1 MPKRMIPVLAAA
13 LAILP
18 GCGKG
23 ASKDTTKVLA
33 NVGGEKITQADL
45 EVLVKSMVPDP
56 SKAQELM
63 ASEGFRVQKSEFVQ
77 QLAMQ
82 KVLLAYARKQGV
94 DQDPAVKIRVD
105 GAVAQVY
112 FQTLATRRAG
122 GPPPTDAQLQGMY
135 DEVKRKRPEVPP
147 FEAVKAQLA
156 QEFNQYQ
163 LMKDLKA
170 SMPVTYSDE
179 VGDPGI

>member
-1 MPKRMIPVLAAA
+1 MSKRILPALVLA

-18 GCGKG
+18 GCYKG
-23 ASKDTTKVLA
+23 SKDTSKVLA

-45 EVLVKSMVPDP
+45 EVLVKAMVPDP
-56 SKAQELM
+56 KQAQQLM
-63 ASEGFRVQKSEFVQ
+63 TSEGFRTQKAEFVQ

-94 DQDPAVKIRVD
+94 DQDPAAKVRVE

-112 FQTLATRRAG
+112 FQNLLAKRAG
-122 GPPPTDAQLQGMY
+122 GPPPTEAQLQGMY
-135 DEVKRKRPEVPP
+135 DEVKRKRPDAPP

-170 SMPVTYSDE
+170 SMPVTYADE

>member
-1 MPKRMIPVLAAA
+1 MSKLILPA
-13 LAILP
+13 LALALTVLP
-18 GCGKG
+18 GCHKG
-23 ASKDTTKVLA
+23 SKDTSKVLA

-45 EVLVKSMVPDP
+45 EVLVKSMIPDP
-56 SKAQELM
+56 DQAQKLM
-63 ASEGFRVQKSEFVQ
+63 ASEGFRTQKSEFVQ

-94 DQDPAVKIRVD
+94 DQDPAAKVRVE

-112 FQTLATRRAG
+112 FQNLLAKRAG

-135 DEVKRKRPEVPP
+135 DEVKRKRPDVPP
-147 FEAVKAQLA
+147 FEAVKPKLA
-156 QEFNQYQ
+156 QEFTQYQ